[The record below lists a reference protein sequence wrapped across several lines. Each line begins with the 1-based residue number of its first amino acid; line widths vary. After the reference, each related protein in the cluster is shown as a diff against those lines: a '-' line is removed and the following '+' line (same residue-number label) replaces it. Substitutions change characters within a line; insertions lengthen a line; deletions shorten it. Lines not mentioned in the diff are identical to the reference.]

1 MLCCIMARL
10 PADCCTHITDLSWDL
25 DRELSWEGACCSR
38 EEMMSDQEYERAV
51 RVAMTLLRHLH
62 AWGPVHEPAPGSA
75 DAGHR
80 LQLPDPYS
88 TTQAVLALLSSL
100 TKRHSIA
107 LKVTICSDHS

>member
-1 MLCCIMARL
+1 M
-10 PADCCTHITDLSWDL
+10 T
-25 DRELSWEGACCSR
+25 
-38 EEMMSDQEYERAV
+38 DQEFERAV

-62 AWGPVHEPAPGSA
+62 AWGPAHEVPPDST
-75 DAGHR
+75 DAGRR

-107 LKVTICSDHS
+107 LKVDSLLRNSPKLTHRVGLTE

>member
-1 MLCCIMARL
+1 MLA
-10 PADCCTHITDLSWDL
+10 W
-25 DRELSWEGACCSR
+25 CSR
-38 EEMMSDQEYERAV
+38 EEMMTDQEFERAV

-62 AWGPVHEPAPGSA
+62 AWGPVHEPLPGST
-75 DAGHR
+75 DAGRR

-107 LKVTICSDHS
+107 LKVTPCSGFIPDLSHGAWLMN